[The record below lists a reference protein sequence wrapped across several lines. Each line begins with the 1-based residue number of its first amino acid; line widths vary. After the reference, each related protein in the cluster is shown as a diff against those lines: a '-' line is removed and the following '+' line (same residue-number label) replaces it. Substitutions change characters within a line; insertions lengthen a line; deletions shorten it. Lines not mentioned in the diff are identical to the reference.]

1 MPWQS
6 AKDICN
12 CWEGKERIM
21 RWIFLIY
28 IGLIAVSA
36 AAQPTEVF
44 ADRLTYVNEPIQVLS
59 APGDPSDRIFIACHD
74 GKIWIFENGALHAS
88 PFLDLGPDGID
99 VVDYGIMSEQGLNGI
114 AFDPDYQTNGYFYVV
129 YNGYTPD
136 GEGNLIDE
144 RIVCFER
151 DNDNPDQASLAT
163 WYNVLTLEEPDR
175 GHNGGQLHLGPDGH
189 FYFSTGDGGSTGTG
203 VPGGGSG
210 GDDHGPIGNA
220 QSLATLLG
228 KMLRIDLHGMEPYTI
243 PEDNP
248 FVGDPDALDEI
259 WAYGFRNPWRWS
271 FDRATG
277 NKFIGDVGEV
287 DWEEISFEAADSEGG
302 LNFGW
307 RIKEAFMCYEPTEDC
322 DPENITTEPVFAYP
336 HSNGLCSVIGGVT
349 YRGEQI
355 PTLQGYFIFGDACGF
370 EDIQFWAMS
379 ADDGNFTTAPIT
391 ITVDGGF
398 VPWDEG
404 RFAFGEDNDGEI
416 YVCTRLAIYKLA
428 YDVDNPIAPT
438 EVDFLLGPNP
448 AKNVLNIQLPQGG
461 EMNGIVIIDALGR
474 EVMNEPFE
482 TGVESKQ
489 LDVSQLASGTYVVK
503 VWFNDLSTTLTQKL
517 IIQKDE

>member
-1 MPWQS
+1 
-6 AKDICN
+6 
-12 CWEGKERIM
+12 
-21 RWIFLIY
+21 
-28 IGLIAVSA
+28 
-36 AAQPTEVF
+36 
-44 ADRLTYVNEPIQVLS
+44 
-59 APGDPSDRIFIACHD
+59 
-74 GKIWIFENGALHAS
+74 
-88 PFLDLGPDGID
+88 
-99 VVDYGIMSEQGLNGI
+99 
-114 AFDPDYQTNGYFYVV
+114 
-129 YNGYTPD
+129 
-136 GEGNLIDE
+136 
-144 RIVCFER
+144 
-151 DNDNPDQASLAT
+151 
-163 WYNVLTLEEPDR
+163 
-175 GHNGGQLHLGPDGH
+175 
-189 FYFSTGDGGSTGTG
+189 
-203 VPGGGSG
+203 
-210 GDDHGPIGNA
+210 
-220 QSLATLLG
+220 
-228 KMLRIDLHGMEPYTI
+228 
-243 PEDNP
+243 
-248 FVGDPDALDEI
+248 
-259 WAYGFRNPWRWS
+259 
-271 FDRATG
+271 
-277 NKFIGDVGEV
+277 VGEV

-307 RIKEAFMCYEPTEDC
+307 RLKEAFMCYEPTEDC